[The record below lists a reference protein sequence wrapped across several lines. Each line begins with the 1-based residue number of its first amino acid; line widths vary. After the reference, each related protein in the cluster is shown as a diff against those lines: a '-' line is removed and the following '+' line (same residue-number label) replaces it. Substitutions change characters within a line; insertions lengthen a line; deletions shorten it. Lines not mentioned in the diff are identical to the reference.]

1 MAKKSFKSLPK
12 RAKKAAFAQ
21 MEKDGKAWPK
31 HPITGKR
38 IGATKAQ
45 IEKRKAGLVE
55 LSKRGVGSA
64 TALLMSLK
72 RK

>member
-1 MAKKSFKSLPK
+1 
-12 RAKKAAFAQ
+12 